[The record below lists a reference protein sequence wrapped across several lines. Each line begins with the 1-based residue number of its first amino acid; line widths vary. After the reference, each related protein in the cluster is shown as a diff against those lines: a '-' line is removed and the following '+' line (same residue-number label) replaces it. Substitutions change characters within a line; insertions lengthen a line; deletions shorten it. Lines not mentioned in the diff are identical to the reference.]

1 MNKYEILY
9 IVENSLDD
17 EAKAA
22 VCEKFENA
30 VVALGGTVANVDKWG
45 TKKFAYPIDYKTE
58 GYYVLMNIEAAET
71 VPAELDRQMRISDA
85 IVRSMIIRK

>member
-30 VVALGGTVANVDKWG
+30 VVALGGTAENVDKWG

-71 VPAELDRQMRISDA
+71 VPAELDRQMRNSDA

>member
-22 VCEKFENA
+22 VVEKFQNA
-30 VVALGGTVANVDKWG
+30 VVALGGTVENVDKWG

-58 GYYVLMNIEAAET
+58 GYYVLMNFEAAET
-71 VPAELDRQMRISDA
+71 VPAELDRQMRNADSI
-85 IVRSMIIRK
+85 IRSMIIRK